1 MGACPGPAEPSRRPG
16 PPGETPLGPQR
27 SGGLKGAEA
36 DSGRLLTCVRSGW
49 RHTDPARQS
58 LGGGS
63 GGGEAE
69 TLSLIWLLTGY
80 SRSADTGFPP
90 ITSPGSRG
98 TTRTMTSNAAMATVD
113 WCPQFSGPAQPPLP
127 CARPAGPPA
136 PEGERRR
143 ARTRAPLRSRP
154 CLHPRAQFS
163 PHRPRELPSLP
174 APAARGRK
182 PRPAPTST
190 GGHIR
195 DLRISPPHPLPPGR
209 PLSALVMAAGRLQGR
224 VTAALLPGHCDQNPG
239 AGQRPRR
246 RGAGRARLLPPA
258 VRFTCLLQ
266 EAALDLLRLGKARG

>member
-1 MGACPGPAEPSRRPG
+1 MGACPGPAEASRRPG
-16 PPGETPLGPQR
+16 PPEDTPIGPQR
-27 SGGLKGAEA
+27 GGGLKGAEA

-58 LGGGS
+58 LGGGGG

-127 CARPAGPPA
+127 CARPDSPPA

-143 ARTRAPLRSRP
+143 ARTRPPLRSRP
-154 CLHPRAQFS
+154 CLHPRARFA
-163 PHRPRELPSLP
+163 PRRPREQPSLP

-182 PRPAPTST
+182 SLPAPTST

-195 DLRISPPHPLPPGR
+195 DLRISPPPPAWPPCLCAGNGGGR
-209 PLSALVMAAGRLQGR
+209 VAGQGDGSSTPKGIVIRTREQGSGSATGAAGR
-224 VTAALLPGHCDQNPG
+224 PGGDCS
-239 AGQRPRR
+239 
-246 RGAGRARLLPPA
+246 LPPP
-258 VRFTCLLQ
+258 
-266 EAALDLLRLGKARG
+266 ALPARCRKRPETF